1 MSKAGKMPF
10 TERALAQL
18 TLVRFR
24 EFIREPEVL
33 FWVFVFPILLA
44 AGLGIAFRNRPPE
57 VLKIAA
63 TTAELARSLAG
74 EKLLRVEH
82 LPQAEAE
89 EALRVGKVAL
99 VAGPGANGAVVYGY
113 DPTNPEGRTARML
126 ADGGKIKGRYLGM
139 EAKTDALETDP
150 DRRLARFLKFG
161 RAAAVAAARRA
172 LAEAGVA

>member
-82 LPQAEAE
+82 LPYTCPKPKRKKPCAWAKW
-89 EALRVGKVAL
+89 RWW
-99 VAGPGANGAVVYGY
+99 PGRA
-113 DPTNPEGRTARML
+113 RTARWFT
-126 ADGGKIKGRYLGM
+126 A
-139 EAKTDALETDP
+139 TTP
-150 DRRLARFLKFG
+150 DRKSTRLNSSHLGISYAVFCLKKKK
-161 RAAAVAAARRA
+161 
-172 LAEAGVA
+172 

>member
-1 MSKAGKMPF
+1 MSKPGRLPY

-24 EFIREPEVL
+24 ESIREPEAL
-33 FWVFVFPILLA
+33 FWIFIFPILLA

-57 VLKIAA
+57 VLNIAA
-63 TTAELARSLAG
+63 TTPELARSLTG
-74 EKLLRVEH
+74 EKLLRVKQ

-126 ADGGKIKGRYLGM
+126 ADG
-139 EAKTDALETDP
+139 
-150 DRRLARFLKFG
+150 
-161 RAAAVAAARRA
+161 AVEQIRK
-172 LAEAGVA
+172 ESVK